1 MGKIVTRLARSG
13 IRMERR
19 GRKVHLCEGESGGG
33 TGLKLYGA
41 FETRIDVELESG
53 GLMRAFISAVFA
65 CCALAAFIPLFAQ
78 DNAAPKNDPYSLC
91 TTAMEK
97 TPQEA
102 YVPCK
107 QYLETMPS
115 DDQEHIKCVK
125 QWITNYDKVLPYA
138 NFLQALPGDPKAAWF
153 VFEPDTKIELP
164 ETNETDGQFKMQISR
179 SFNGAY
185 EEEMLKKAEAVYP
198 RSSRSANEVFR
209 NAEYWAEDTPKEM
222 TPLWGGRGNDSIQ
235 QTSIVTASAV
245 RYYYDLTMTE
255 RRNPR
260 LASGF
265 TAQQTHLKYDAAMKY
280 IEKYSHKKDT
290 FEDVYVADLTL
301 EWGFNCGGLCG
312 MGFTRNK
319 VVVLDRSG
327 NVIAMYLDAAVN
339 SQSWVS

>member
-1 MGKIVTRLARSG
+1 
-13 IRMERR
+13 
-19 GRKVHLCEGESGGG
+19 
-33 TGLKLYGA
+33 
-41 FETRIDVELESG
+41 
-53 GLMRAFISAVFA
+53 MRAIVSAIFTFCLVIG
-65 CCALAAFIPLFAQ
+65 FIPLLAQ
-78 DNAAPKNDPYSLC
+78 DTAAPKNDPYSLC

-102 YVPCK
+102 YVPC
-107 QYLETMPS
+107 QRYLEKMPS
-115 DDQEHIKCVK
+115 DAPERIKRVK

-138 NFLQALPGDPKAAWF
+138 KFLQELPGDPKAEWF
-153 VFEPDTKIELP
+153 VYEPDTKIELP

-179 SFNGAY
+179 SFSGAY

-209 NAEYWAEDTPKEM
+209 NAEYWAEDAPREM
-222 TPLWGGRGNDSIQ
+222 TPLWGGRGNYNIQ

-255 RRNPR
+255 RKNPH

-265 TAQQTHLKYDAAMKY
+265 TAQQTHLKYDAAIKH

-327 NVIAMYLDAAVN
+327 NVIAMYLDAPVN
-339 SQSWVS
+339 STSWMS